1 MDPKLRMEYRVD
13 MDGRVYRF
21 RDTPSPDGSQDGP
34 EHSGLREMQHSR
46 SMNLTPPRKFF
57 HLMHSILQHL
67 QSISDGDQ
75 NLSQLAGPKP
85 PGREADPILPEK
97 QADSRTQ
104 ASSSHVG
111 SRKRRNSS
119 SSSDSSSEVKRSA
132 LVRGKCKTECF
143 FFQINQFSDYIPPAF
158 DDYQTPQGLYNAI
171 DFHNAMSKSLE
182 SYAKHM
188 GIKRPYRAGSL
199 KKKLFCPIFSQQK
212 ILTKI

>member
-46 SMNLTPPRKFF
+46 SMNLTPP
-57 HLMHSILQHL
+57 H
-67 QSISDGDQ
+67 GDQ
-75 NLSQLAGPKP
+75 NLSQLANHGPKP
-85 PGREADPILPEK
+85 PGREADPISPEK

-104 ASSSHVG
+104 TSSSHVG

-119 SSSDSSSEVKRSA
+119 TSSDSSPEVRRSA
-132 LVRGKCKTECF
+132 LVR
-143 FFQINQFSDYIPPAF
+143 DYVPPAF
-158 DDYQTPQGLYNAI
+158 DDYQSPQGLYNAI

-188 GIKRPYRAGSL
+188 GIKRP
-199 KKKLFCPIFSQQK
+199 
-212 ILTKI
+212 